1 MQARSGAQARPASR
15 AISSFCR
22 RFGLV
27 SAAVVSG
34 ALGSAA
40 AVAAEEPGAQDAR
53 PGAGPAP
60 FELSPEE
67 AQRGAETRGAAAP
80 RARDEP
86 ALADLGTFIELRD
99 DFVSRGRRG
108 FFNATVIRGD
118 YAFNRGV
125 SLRADVPLAV
135 AQGAQGERRFGLGDV
150 LVRPLVR
157 VVGLRRFAM
166 LLGTDLVLDSATQPE
181 LGAGKNVVGPLLQ
194 MYVGSPGGS
203 RLGLFMQHVVSFG
216 GDPERDDVHA
226 SVVRPFAVIDLP
238 RGFWVQPDQRF
249 QINYRGGP
257 RLVSTSVLEVGAGLS
272 ERVLVYVDPGIQV
285 DTRGQVDWLVTGG
298 IRWEFPTRPRAR
310 EISAAPAR
318 RAEAAAGDS
327 AHGRRTE
334 RAAGD

>member
-15 AISSFCR
+15 AVPCSFR

-27 SAAVVSG
+27 SAVVTIG

-40 AVAAEEPGAQDAR
+40 PVAAEEPGAQDAR
-53 PGAGPAP
+53 PEAGPVP
-60 FELSPEE
+60 FELPPEE
-67 AQRGAETRGAAAP
+67 ARRGAETRGAAAP

-99 DFVSRGRRG
+99 DFVSRGDRG
-108 FFNATVIRGD
+108 FSNSAVIRGD
-118 YAFNRGV
+118 YAFNRSV

-135 AQGAQGERRFGLGDV
+135 TQGARGERSVGLGDV
-150 LVRPLVR
+150 LIRPLVR

-166 LLGTDLVLDSATQPE
+166 LLGTDLVLDSATSRD
-181 LGAGKNVVGPLLQ
+181 LGSGKNLVGPLLQ
-194 MYVGSPGGS
+194 AYVGSPKGS
-203 RLGLFMQHVVSFG
+203 RVGLFLQHVVSFG

-226 SVVRPFAVIDLP
+226 SVVRPFAVIGLP
-238 RGFWVQPDQRF
+238 RGFWLQPDQRF

-285 DTRGQVDWLVTGG
+285 DSRGTVDWLVTGG
-298 IRWEFPTRPRAR
+298 VRWEFPTPERAR
-310 EISAAPAR
+310 ERAATPAR
-318 RAEAAAGDS
+318 RAE
-327 AHGRRTE
+327 
-334 RAAGD
+334 RAATSARPSEHAASD